1 VTVMVRERRRPPG
14 PRGSLLLG
22 NATAISRDP
31 LAAYRAMA
39 REYGDIVRIRFVFWP
54 TYLLFHPDHVR
65 HVLQEKHTNYS
76 KDLYTYR
83 MLRPVV
89 GNGLVTNDGASWLR
103 QRRLIQPAFHRQR
116 LARVG
121 DLAAAMAEKMLE
133 GWSAFARDGRPV
145 DVSVEM
151 FHMTLQVAAQ
161 ALFSVDLSAE
171 DQRVTVAFAAVN
183 ELLTDYVHSPLPPFA
198 VPTPRSLRLR
208 AARATL
214 DRLVRRII
222 ATRRREP
229 GDEGDVLSMLLLAR
243 DEETGEGMDDR
254 QVRDEVMTLL
264 FAGHDTTATALTW
277 ACYLLARN
285 PHFQDRVRMEASSLG
300 RLAADDLQR
309 LPYTRMVLEE
319 TMRLFPP
326 GWSFGRKAIRDDELG
341 GYDIPAGSL
350 VWVSPYVTHRD
361 PRFWENPEAFEPERF
376 TPERVASRHRLA
388 YFPFASG
395 PRMCIGSHFA
405 MTVAQLTLA
414 SITRR
419 YRLRMAA
426 PDHSVEP
433 EALITL
439 RPRGSVDVLLEQA

>member
-1 VTVMVRERRRPPG
+1 VTAEVMKRRRPPG

-22 NATAISRDP
+22 SAPVIARDP
-31 LAAYRAMA
+31 LAAYQELAH
-39 REYGDIVRIRFVFWP
+39 EYGDIVRIRFVFWP

-89 GNGLVTNDGASWLR
+89 GNGLVTNDGADWLR

-121 DLAAAMAEKMLE
+121 DLAVASSEAMLE
-133 GWSAFARDGRPV
+133 GWSAFAREGRSV
-145 DVSVEM
+145 DVSAEM
-151 FHMTLQVAAQ
+151 LRMTLQIAAQ
-161 ALFSVDLSAE
+161 ALFSVDLSTE
-171 DQRVTVAFAAVN
+171 DQRVTEAFAAVN
-183 ELLTDYVHSPLPPFA
+183 ELLTDYVHSPIPPFA
-198 VPTPRSLRLR
+198 VPTRRSLRLR

-222 ATRRREP
+222 TTRRSEP

-264 FAGHDTTATALTW
+264 FAGHETTATALTW
-277 ACYLLARN
+277 ACYLLAVN
-285 PHFQDRVRMEASSLG
+285 PQHQDQVRTEVSGLG
-300 RLAADDLQR
+300 TPGAEDLPRLT
-309 LPYTRMVLEE
+309 YTRMVLEE
-319 TMRLFPP
+319 TLRLFPP
-326 GWSFGRKAIRDDELG
+326 AWSFGRKAIRDDEVG
-341 GYDIPAGSL
+341 GYGIPAGSL
-350 VWVSPYVTHRD
+350 VWVCPFVTHRD
-361 PRFWENPEAFEPERF
+361 PRFWERPETFEPERF
-376 TPERVASRHRLA
+376 TPERAASRHRLA

-395 PRMCIGSHFA
+395 PRMCIGAHFA

-414 SITRR
+414 SIARR
-419 YRLRMAA
+419 YRLRLA
-426 PDHSVEP
+426 PGSSVEP

-439 RPRGSVDVLLEQA
+439 RPRGSVDLMLEQVT

>member
-1 VTVMVRERRRPPG
+1 VTAEVGKQKRPPG

-22 NATAISRDP
+22 NAPAIARDP
-31 LAAYRAMA
+31 LAAYSAMA

-89 GNGLVTNDGASWLR
+89 GNGLVTNDGADWLR

-121 DLAAAMAEKMLE
+121 NLAVAASEEMLE
-133 GWSAFARDGRPV
+133 RWSALAREGKPV
-145 DVSVEM
+145 DVSAEM
-151 FHMTLQVAAQ
+151 LRMTLQVAAQ
-161 ALFSVDLSAE
+161 ALFSVDLSTE
-171 DQRVTVAFAAVN
+171 DGRVTEAFAAVN
-183 ELLTDYVHSPLPPFA
+183 ELLADYVHSPLPPFA
-198 VPTPRSLRLR
+198 VPSRRSLRLR

-214 DRLVRRII
+214 NDLTRRII
-222 ATRRREP
+222 SSRRRQP
-229 GDEGDVLSMLLLAR
+229 GDEADVLSMLLLAR
-243 DEETGEGMDDR
+243 DEETGEGMNDQ

-264 FAGHDTTATALTW
+264 FAGHETTATALTW

-285 PHFQDRVRMEASSLG
+285 PECQDRVRTEVSTVG
-300 RLAADDLQR
+300 RLGAEELSQ
-309 LPYTRMVLEE
+309 LTYTKMVLEE
-319 TMRLFPP
+319 TLRLFPP
-326 GWSFGRKAIRDDELG
+326 AWSFGRKAVRNDEVG
-341 GYDIPAGSL
+341 GYGVPAGSL
-350 VWVSPYVTHRD
+350 VWVCPYVTHRD
-361 PRFWENPEAFEPERF
+361 PRFWERPETFEPDRF

-395 PRMCIGSHFA
+395 PRMCIGAHFA

-414 SITRR
+414 SIARR
-419 YRLRMAA
+419 YRLQMAPGA
-426 PDHSVEP
+426 SVEP
-433 EALITL
+433 QALITL
-439 RPRGSVDVLLEQA
+439 RPRGSVDMLLEHG